1 MSDFGFKLT
10 TDISI
15 LSLILLVAL
24 GACLIVSLRI
34 YSRYEKI
41 VKSLKQLQNEFR
53 AMNSGQLGMGR
64 KIRKVSEEIANVEN
78 VQQQTQFQGTSEKV
92 YEQAGLLL
100 SRGATIEEVV
110 ESCEIAPA
118 EAELIAIMSHSA
130 PSYQRKINNSLVA

>member
-1 MSDFGFKLT
+1 MSDFGFNLT
-10 TDISI
+10 TDISVF
-15 LSLILLVAL
+15 SLGLLVVL
-24 GACLIVSLRI
+24 CACLVVTLRVNA
-34 YSRYEKI
+34 RYQKTS
-41 VKSLKQLQNEFR
+41 KLLAQLQNEFR

-64 KIRKVSEEIANVEN
+64 KIRKVSEEIANVETA
-78 VQQQTQFQGTSEKV
+78 QQQNNHHGTSEKV

-130 PSYQRKINNSLVA
+130 PSFNANKKDPLVA

>member
-1 MSDFGFKLT
+1 MDNFAFNLT

-15 LSLILLVAL
+15 FSLGLMVAL
-24 GACLIVSLRI
+24 GICLIVTLRI
-34 YSRYEKI
+34 YSRYEN
-41 VKSLKQLQNEFR
+41 LNKQLSQLHNEFR

-64 KIRKVSEEIANVEN
+64 KIRKVSEEIANVET
-78 VQQQTQFQGTSEKV
+78 VQQQTNHHGTSEKV

-130 PSYQRKINNSLVA
+130 PSFNKHKSESLVA

>member
-1 MSDFGFKLT
+1 MDSFGLNLT
-10 TDISI
+10 TDISVFS
-15 LSLILLVAL
+15 LVLTLIL
-24 GACLIVSLRI
+24 GICLIVTLRI
-34 YSRYEKI
+34 YASYEKLNNQLTQ
-41 VKSLKQLQNEFR
+41 LKNEFR

-64 KIRKVSEEIANVEN
+64 KIRKVSEEIANVET
-78 VQQQTQFQGTSEKV
+78 VQQQTNHHGTSEKV

-130 PSYQRKINNSLVA
+130 PSFNTHKSESLVA